1 MKKSSRSNTI
11 VTAAF
16 AVLMLGGWPGR
27 GNASELGEVEGKAVN
42 LAAAEVIRQFE
53 GASCEQIK
61 ARKDEPPT
69 AAKKA
74 AIALL
79 RDNEKARVAFIDRIA
94 APVLNKMIECG
105 MAP

>member
-1 MKKSSRSNTI
+1 LSTVVI
-11 VTAAF
+11 ALV
-16 AVLMLGGWPGR
+16 VVVGLGGWPGR
-27 GNASELGEVEGKAVN
+27 GNALDLLGEAEGKAVD
-42 LAAAEVIRQFE
+42 LAAAEVIKRFE

-69 AAKKA
+69 MAKKA

-79 RDNEKARVAFIDRIA
+79 RDNVKARVAFIDRIA